1 MIDSLHVKLIPLLYD
16 KIFFK
21 FCKVKN
27 RWWMRDV
34 HYLNWYDCGIHL
46 ICVTFKY
53 SIYDTLNPCQ
63 IGGNGRCCTRNWS
76 MFDKSFVSFM
86 PVHVWWRL
94 ESQNLHRHQKN
105 QKNQTTR
112 CKNKVWASTQGWG
125 SIDCK
130 LLFFLCFFDA
140 CAGFVKIMLWFFL
153 VFLMPV
159 HVWWRLE
166 SQNLHRHQKNQT
178 TRCT

>member
-1 MIDSLHVKLIPLLYD
+1 
-16 KIFFK
+16 
-21 FCKVKN
+21 
-27 RWWMRDV
+27 MRDV

-63 IGGNGRCCTRNWS
+63 IGGNGHCCTRNWS
-76 MFDKSFVSFM
+76 MLDKSFVSFM

-94 ESQNLHRHQKN
+94 ESQNLHRHQKK

-112 CKNKVWASTQGWG
+112 CTKPAQASKKTKVWASSSGLGVYRLQNFGYFG
-125 SIDCK
+125 
-130 LLFFLCFFDA
+130 FFDA
-140 CAGFVKIMLWFFL
+140 CAGFVKIMLCCF

-166 SQNLHRHQKNQT
+166 SQNLHRHQKHQKNQT